1 MKQMRTVATVLLTAA
16 IGLGATIPSRAD
28 LITAISLMSAGFSNA
43 ARAAERANASLD
55 RAGQHARDLYIG
67 IIATNTE
74 REPLGL
80 GPVWPRAGK
89 KKEGQAK
96 INGMPFEDIY
106 DMQFENSSD
115 YFTVLFDGEH
125 MHTKNWNPYSLW
137 GDTEERCWM
146 GLAGGGIPPKV
157 GAGRLTAA
165 NNIWT
170 IAANVTDD
178 MEDLIPVIISR
189 NVDPASLIPQEG
201 DQKAQRIRPSREFTA
216 PFGDKEFVLVMKGG
230 GIFKGT
236 FSESDNLYT
245 LYQGEDLRTTFQK
258 VKYLTP

>member
-1 MKQMRTVATVLLTAA
+1 MKQMRIAATVLLTAA
-16 IGLGATIPSRAD
+16 IGLWAAAPSRAD
-28 LITAISLMSAGFSNA
+28 LITAIGLISDGLANA
-43 ARAAERANASLD
+43 VLAAERANASLD
-55 RAGQHARDLYIG
+55 RAGQHARDIYIG
-67 IIATNTE
+67 IIAANTE

-80 GPVWPRAGK
+80 DSVWPKSGK
-89 KKEGQAK
+89 KKEGH
-96 INGMPFEDIY
+96 GDIPE
-106 DMQFENSSD
+106 MLFENSSD
-115 YFTVLFDGEH
+115 YFTVLLDGEN
-125 MHTKNWNPYSLW
+125 MHTENWSSYILY

-146 GLAGGGIPPKV
+146 RLAGGGIPPKV

-165 NNIWT
+165 NNIWI